1 LVEEAEMAR
10 RSHSDRR
17 QRRRRVWLLTA
28 LLVGAAAWWLV
39 DRPRTHAARVTSRP
53 GGARLFSRSAL
64 PVVAAGQATQT
75 PQHAI
80 TLHYATHRTLEP
92 EIAFFAEAECSEG
105 HPIEEI
111 LYDFGDGAT
120 ESSIDGKATHR
131 YTYVADPDRQEFAFD
146 TEVRVRCTAGS
157 VAVAHERVTL
167 SNEVGIFAANGIRL
181 LTQDGSALLPD
192 DDGWHGNVTVHNP
205 HDDTLSVADWRVT
218 FERRVTNADGV
229 TSDAHRPRTS
239 PAPLTLPPHATSE
252 VALALS
258 ASEVPTDAVSAQFV
272 GSGVASNGSS
282 VRVVV
287 RARLVGTALAGPV
300 QP

>member
-1 LVEEAEMAR
+1 MAL
-10 RSHSDRR
+10 RSRSDRR
-17 QRRRRVWLLTA
+17 PRHRLAWLLAA
-28 LLVGAAAWWLV
+28 LLVGTAWWFAGGRHSP
-39 DRPRTHAARVTSRP
+39 DAPATSRA
-53 GGARLFSRSAL
+53 GGARSLARSVL
-64 PVVAAGQATQT
+64 PGIAAAQEPQP

-92 EIAFFAEAECSEG
+92 EVAFFAEAECSEG

-111 LYDFGDGAT
+111 VYDFGDGT
-120 ESSIDGKATHR
+120 TDSSIDGKATHR
-131 YTYVADPDRQEFAFD
+131 YAYVADPDRQELAFD

-181 LTQDGSALLPD
+181 LTQDGAALLPD
-192 DDGWHGNVTVHNP
+192 DDGWHGNVTLHNP
-205 HDDTLSVADWRVT
+205 HDDALSVAEWRVT
-218 FERRVTNADGV
+218 FERRVADADGV
-229 TSDAHRPRTS
+229 TSDGRRPRTGL
-239 PAPLTLPPHATSE
+239 APLTLPPHATAE
-252 VALALS
+252 VALVLS

-272 GSGVASNGSS
+272 GSGVANNGTS

-287 RARLVGTALAGPV
+287 RARLVGTELAGPV